1 MSIEHQSKKLTLES
15 VARLMNICP
24 VCGFDKIGGYD
35 GAPVVCWGE
44 CWRGD
49 NGLKYTEMD
58 TEEWLKLYA
67 KK

>member
-1 MSIEHQSKKLTLES
+1 
-15 VARLMNICP
+15 MNICP